1 MPGMDRALASQLRQ
15 KLRDLRSE
23 RERIED
29 ELLESR
35 ELVRGSLMQREILAG
50 GKVRRC
56 PAHYVCVR
64 REDGRN
70 QFIYV
75 RKVDLDRVRAHVE
88 AYRCYR
94 SGLRRLRRVAKE
106 ILGALQSL
114 GEQLELPLK

>member
-1 MPGMDRALASQLRQ
+1 MDRTLASHLRQ

-23 RERIED
+23 RERIET
-29 ELLESR
+29 ELLEAR
-35 ELVRGSLMQREILAG
+35 ELIKGSLLKRELLAG
-50 GKVRRC
+50 GEVRGC

-94 SGLRRLRRVAKE
+94 AGLRRLRRVAKE

-114 GEQLELPLK
+114 GEQLELPLER